1 MNGKPV
7 AFIDTNIW
15 VYAALDD
22 GSGKHQKALA
32 FLEETRKTQKI
43 VCSVQVVNELHNVLE
58 RKYGFAP
65 EVATGQVEAVA
76 EVAQIVPLTFETY
89 RTACSVRSQYA
100 FSFWD
105 GLVVASAVECGAAAF
120 FSEDM
125 QDELNIG
132 EMVIR
137 NPIK

>member
-1 MNGKPV
+1 MSGKPV
-7 AFIDTNIW
+7 AFIDTNLW

-22 GSGKHQKALA
+22 GSGKHQKTLA
-32 FLEETRKTQKI
+32 FLEETRKTHKI
-43 VCSVQVVNELHNVLE
+43 VCSAQVINELHNVLE

-65 EVATGQVEAVA
+65 EVASGQVEAVA
-76 EVAQIVPLTFETY
+76 EMAQVVPLSFETY

-105 GLVVASAVECGAAAF
+105 GLVVASALECGAMVL

-125 QDELNIG
+125 QDGLKVG
-132 EMVIR
+132 DVVIK

>member
-1 MNGKPV
+1 
-7 AFIDTNIW
+7 
-15 VYAALDD
+15 
-22 GSGKHQKALA
+22 
-32 FLEETRKTQKI
+32 
-43 VCSVQVVNELHNVLE
+43 
-58 RKYGFAP
+58 
-65 EVATGQVEAVA
+65 VATGQVEAVA